1 MKIIKTI
8 LDDVYVVKSPAF
20 SDQRGGFT
28 KLFHRSIPSL
38 QSYQIEQI
46 NFVENNDKNT
56 LRGLHHQEGSYAE
69 SKFFRALSG
78 KIQLGFVD
86 LRTDKP
92 DASCSATYIL
102 DSPDIGVLIPR
113 GFATG
118 YLTLE
123 DNSNVLY
130 YSDNIYKAETEKG
143 IRWNDPLFD
152 LMWHCDNPK
161 LSKKDQGWSDYKKN
175 NLKT

>member
-1 MKIIKTI
+1 MRIISTL
-8 LDDVYVVKSPAF
+8 LDDVYVIESPAF
-20 SDQRGGFT
+20 SDHRGAFT
-28 KLFHRSIPSL
+28 KLFHRTIPPL
-38 QSYQIEQI
+38 NNYKIEQI
-46 NFVENNDKNT
+46 NFVENKFKHT
-56 LRGLHHQEGSYAE
+56 LRGLHYQDSTYAE
-69 SKFFRALSG
+69 SKFFRVLTG